1 MELTLNRKKNS
12 SLQPGDSL
20 YYADVINGVTAKP
33 EYWGVVSSI
42 HDETEQGYTI
52 TTSNHGA
59 SLVQDYA
66 SIINSNTYFLF
77 SKPIKANE
85 SSIKGYYANVT
96 LQNHSKKRAELFA
109 IGSEIVVS
117 SK

>member
-20 YYADVINGVTAKP
+20 YYARVINGVTTKP
-33 EYWGVVSSI
+33 EYWGVVTSI
-42 HDETEQGYTI
+42 YNETEQSHTI
-52 TTSNHGA
+52 TTSNYSA
-59 SLVQDYA
+59 YLEQNYS
-66 SIINSNTYFLF
+66 SIINNDTYFLF

-85 SSIKGYYANVT
+85 SSVKGYYANVT
-96 LQNHSKKRAELFA
+96 LRNHSKKRAELFA
-109 IGSEIVVS
+109 IGAEIVAS